1 MAAWNVISAQ
11 TVDAS
16 NPTSVTFSSIPDT
29 YDHLYILASTRLSNT
44 GSSTYYP
51 EMVTSFNNVT
61 TGTEY
66 NYSALKAYYTT
77 ITGGVW
83 TDQAPGWYGL
93 MSTGTST
100 VADIFAPTEIW
111 IPNYSNTDN
120 YKTGVFTCIVSNN
133 STTDGHWYHQWGGFQ
148 WANTAAISEIDFIPT
163 SSGTFAQYSTFTLYG
178 INGAA

>member
-1 MAAWNVISAQ
+1 MAVWNVISAQ
-11 TVDAS
+11 TVDGS
-16 NPTSVTFSSIPDT
+16 NPTSVTFASIPDT

-44 GSSTYYP
+44 ASSNYHP

-66 NYSALKAYYTT
+66 NYSAIKAYYST
-77 ITGGVW
+77 ITGIISRN
-83 TDQAPGWYGL
+83 QASGWYGL
-93 MSTGTST
+93 MSTGNNT

-120 YKTGVFTCIVSNN
+120 YKTGVFTCIASNN
-133 STTDGHWYHQWGGFQ
+133 STTDGEWYHQWGGFQ

>member
-1 MAAWNVISAQ
+1 MAVWNVISAQ
-11 TVDAS
+11 TVDGS

-44 GSSTYYP
+44 GSSAYYP
-51 EMVTSFNNVT
+51 NIVTSFNNVT

-66 NYSALKAYYTT
+66 NYSYLWAFNTT
-77 ITGGVW
+77 ITGLISQNQSSGL
-83 TDQAPGWYGL
+83 YGIRG
-93 MSTGTST
+93 SGTSS
-100 VADIFAPTEIW
+100 VADIFTPTEIW

-120 YKTGVFTCIVSNN
+120 YKTSVFTSITSNN
-133 STTDGHWYHQWGGFQ
+133 SSTDGHWLHQWGGWQ
-148 WANTAAISEIDFIPT
+148 WANTAAISEIDFLPE

>member
-29 YDHLYILASTRLSNT
+29 YDHLYILLSARLSNA
-44 GSSTYYP
+44 GNQSYYP
-51 EMVTSFNNVT
+51 DFVTSFNNVT
-61 TGTEY
+61 SGTEY
-66 NYSALKAYYTT
+66 NYSYIYAGSTT
-77 ITGGVW
+77 ITGLVAVN
-83 TDQAPGWYGL
+83 QASGWYGVK
-93 MSTGTST
+93 SCGEST
-100 VADIFAPTEIW
+100 VADIFAPTECW

-148 WANTAAISEIDFIPT
+148 WANTAAISEIDFIPG
-163 SSGTFAQYSTFTLYG
+163 SGGTFAQYSTFTLYG
-178 INGAA
+178 INGAG